1 VPLGSPACSSALHVH
16 AFLSRLVEALAWQTK
31 LTHCLAT
38 AMAWDHILNPVII
51 GSPPSTPLLWSCSA
65 GYGDLMINDVCDI
78 AAAVDKKNFTLAADI
93 YANGANNPDK
103 ALQGG

>member
-1 VPLGSPACSSALHVH
+1 
-16 AFLSRLVEALAWQTK
+16 
-31 LTHCLAT
+31 
-38 AMAWDHILNPVII
+38 
-51 GSPPSTPLLWSCSA
+51 
-65 GYGDLMINDVCDI
+65 MINDVCDI